1 MLWRNT
7 LIRFRIGK
15 SGWLVLSDTNSI
27 TESLNGRSLFSGA
40 AVRLLIVLISA
51 FALVHPAKA
60 AEQPFDEW
68 LVELR
73 VEARSKGISD
83 ATLDAALDGAAP
95 IARVIELDRN
105 QPEFTLT
112 FAEYLERFVSDWRKK
127 TAARMLVEHAD
138 ILDAVERKYGVQ
150 KRYIVTFWGM
160 ETSFGKYLGSFNI
173 PHSLATLAHDGRR
186 SAYFRKE
193 LLNALQIIEEGHI
206 AAADMKGSWAGAMGQ
221 SQFMPSSFLNFAEDW
236 DGDGRR
242 DIWGTTEDVFASAA
256 NYLQKAGW
264 RGDITW
270 GRQVKIPGDLVIDG
284 KGATRLF
291 DSKTKLTL
299 PEWQKAGVR
308 NVDGTDL
315 PSRALSARLILPEG
329 VSGPAF
335 LAYSNYESILRWNRS
350 NYYALAIGML
360 SDTLR

>member
-1 MLWRNT
+1 MLWQNSAILYRIANLDWQVVSDSYSPPET
-7 LIRFRIGK
+7 RF
-15 SGWLVLSDTNSI
+15 W
-27 TESLNGRSLFSGA
+27 RSWHIA
-40 AVRLLIVLISA
+40 VAVRIV
-51 FALVHPAKA
+51 ALATLALGAMTPATA
-60 AEQPFDEW
+60 AEKPFDEW

-73 VEARSKGISD
+73 AEARSRGISD
-83 ATLDAALDGAAP
+83 ATLDSALNGAEP

-138 ILDAVERKYGVQ
+138 ILDKVEKKYGVQ

-206 AAADMKGSWAGAMGQ
+206 SAGEMKGSWAGAMGQ
-221 SQFMPSSFLNFAEDW
+221 SQFMPSSFLNFAVDW

-264 RGDITW
+264 RSDITW
-270 GRQVKIPGDLVIDG
+270 GRQVKIPGDLVIAG
-284 KGATRLF
+284 KGASKLF
-291 DSKTKLTL
+291 DSKTKLSL

-329 VSGPAF
+329 PSGPAY
-335 LAYSNYESILRWNRS
+335 LAYSNYEAILRWNRS
-350 NYYALAIGML
+350 NYYALAIGTL